1 MNLTAL
7 DRLASSR
14 HDGLIP
20 VMRELLGRLAAASG
34 SGKVTEL
41 ANHRDETTIQSG
53 PNPVGQAQFQGT
65 NVVPLNRNRPVGAG
79 KKDRK
84 ELACTSQ

>member
-20 VMRELLGRLAAASG
+20 EMRELLGRLAAASG

-41 ANHRDETTIQSG
+41 ANHRGGTPIQSG

-65 NVVPLNRNRPVGAG
+65 NVLLLNRNRPVVTGN
-79 KKDRK
+79 KD
-84 ELACTSQ
+84 

>member
-1 MNLTAL
+1 MFLTAL

-20 VMRELLGRLAAASG
+20 EMRELLGRLAAASG
-34 SGKVTEL
+34 SRKVTEL
-41 ANHRDETTIQSG
+41 ANHRGETTIQSG

-65 NVVPLNRNRPVGAG
+65 NVVPLICNRPIATGN
-79 KKDRK
+79 KD
-84 ELACTSQ
+84 